1 MGGTVEVSVT
11 YLQLPVPHYET
22 IYLPDGTHS
31 GVRFD
36 RFRGILEIQKKGVK
50 HFVDLA
56 TLQPIT
62 FEIKGV

>member
-1 MGGTVEVSVT
+1 MGGTAMAV
-11 YLQLPVPHYET
+11 YQMPIAHYEP

-50 HFVDLA
+50 HFFDLA
-56 TLQPIT
+56 TLRPIT
-62 FEIKGV
+62 PEVRSR